1 MKKTV
6 RQEAGRKRGQGL
18 TLKGLGGLGD
28 GGEGRGQAGVS
39 TLQASAGAVGIQGCP
54 LRFLQKPS
62 AVGSAVPSFRG
73 DSSHVIANWCCH
85 VVTQLPAHYPAHVAS
100 ERHILT
106 LRGFTRPQRGQC
118 RLGPRGAGREK
129 PRLAR
134 DLLRV
139 VLAPPGRSGPF
150 EWVPSGC
157 GGRICSVPAQ
167 PGGGGDVS
175 VRARGAQRL
184 QGHEGRRALGRAP
197 APGAPHHLTF
207 ARRHRQQLGDAS
219 KPRVPALRRDS
230 VWGRGLPPRPR
241 WSRLRINERGQPGAR
256 GPPPLPHVLVSWW
269 PFPSTAEL
277 QGSRF
282 AWSFLSLPNVSKSRS
297 ASV

>member
-1 MKKTV
+1 M
-6 RQEAGRKRGQGL
+6 
-18 TLKGLGGLGD
+18 
-28 GGEGRGQAGVS
+28 
-39 TLQASAGAVGIQGCP
+39 
-54 LRFLQKPS
+54 
-62 AVGSAVPSFRG
+62 
-73 DSSHVIANWCCH
+73 
-85 VVTQLPAHYPAHVAS
+85 
-100 ERHILT
+100 
-106 LRGFTRPQRGQC
+106 RPQRGQ
-118 RLGPRGAGREK
+118 RRHGPRGAGREK

-139 VLAPPGRSGPF
+139 VLAPPGRSGPSNGSLQAA
-150 EWVPSGC
+150 VGASARSLRSRGAAGTRVC
-157 GGRICSVPAQ
+157 GR
-167 PGGGGDVS
+167 
-175 VRARGAQRL
+175 VRARGAQPL

-197 APGAPHHLTF
+197 APGAPHHLTL
-207 ARRHRQQLGDAS
+207 AHRHRQQLGDAS

-269 PFPSTAEL
+269 PFPSIAEL

>member
-1 MKKTV
+1 M
-6 RQEAGRKRGQGL
+6 QGERSRAWRV
-18 TLKGLGGLGD
+18 TCCGLSSPL
-28 GGEGRGQAGVS
+28 
-39 TLQASAGAVGIQGCP
+39 LAGAA
-54 LRFLQKPS
+54 LRM
-62 AVGSAVPSFRG
+62 
-73 DSSHVIANWCCH
+73 
-85 VVTQLPAHYPAHVAS
+85 
-100 ERHILT
+100 
-106 LRGFTRPQRGQC
+106 
-118 RLGPRGAGREK
+118 
-129 PRLAR
+129 
-134 DLLRV
+134 
-139 VLAPPGRSGPF
+139 GPF
-150 EWVPSGC
+150 RLRWAHLLGFCAAWGAAGTRVCGC
-157 GGRICSVPAQ
+157 
-167 PGGGGDVS
+167 
-175 VRARGAQRL
+175 VRARGAQPL

-207 ARRHRQQLGDAS
+207 AHRHRQQLGDAS

-282 AWSFLSLPNVSKSRS
+282 AWSFLSLPTVSKSRS